1 MTTDYKNI
9 KYFEG
14 LSGLR
19 FIAAFLVVMHHTE
32 TIRAKNNLPNLEWLG
47 LFKNGTH
54 AVIFFFV
61 LSGFLITY
69 LLLRENHKKQTV
81 SIRNFYMRRILRIWP
96 LYFFVVLLGTVAI
109 PVFLNIIN
117 FDYPVPYTLKDTW
130 YYFLF
135 FLPGLVT
142 FYYGSS
148 ILEPL
153 WSIGV
158 EEVFYLFWAPVFK
171 WFKKNLLTVIFFII
185 ALKYTLLFIDYYR
198 PVGSEVYRYLLHMF
212 RFESMA
218 IGAFGAWFIY
228 NRNTDINQL
237 KIYKLP
243 VQILL
248 YGALLI
254 FLLFFSNIPLNNFER
269 VYGHPLTGLI
279 LNLLFIYLIIG
290 VSMIRHNIIKLKGRT
305 LEYLGDISYGIYM
318 YHLFIIF
325 AIILFL
331 KNTLAELSVVTGS
344 LIFYTLATAGVIL
357 TAHLS
362 KKYFENYFLRKK
374 DKFSK

>member
-19 FIAAFLVVMHHTE
+19 FIAAFLVMMHHTE
-32 TIRAKNNLPNLEWLG
+32 TIRAKNNLPNLECIG

-69 LLLRENHKKQTV
+69 LLLKENHNKQTV
-81 SIRNFYMRRILRIWP
+81 SIRNFYMRRVLRIWP

-109 PVFLNIIN
+109 PLFLNIIS

-135 FLPGLVT
+135 FMPGLVT

-171 WFKKNLLTVIFFII
+171 WLKKNLLSVIFFII
-185 ALKYTLLFIDYYR
+185 TLKYTLLFIDYYR
-198 PVGSEVYRYLLHMF
+198 PVGNEIYRYLLHLF

-243 VQILL
+243 LQVLL
-248 YGALLI
+248 YGALLT
-254 FLLFFSNIPLNNFER
+254 FLLFYSNLPLNNFER
-269 VYGHPLTGLI
+269 VYAHPLTGLI

-290 VSMIRHNIIKLKGRT
+290 VSMIRHNIIKLKGKA

-325 AIILFL
+325 AIILFF
-331 KNTLAELSVVTGS
+331 KNILTDFSVVTGT
-344 LIFYTLATAGVIL
+344 LIFYTLATAGVFI

-362 KKYFENYFLRKK
+362 KKHFENYFLLKK
-374 DKFSK
+374 NKFSK

>member
-1 MTTDYKNI
+1 MANYKNI
-9 KYFEG
+9 SYFEG

-32 TIRAKNNLPNLEWLG
+32 TIRRKNDLPNLEWFS
-47 LFKNGTH
+47 LFRNGTH
-54 AVIFFFV
+54 AVVFFFV

-69 LLLRENHKKQTV
+69 LLLKENYRTKTV
-81 SIRNFYMRRILRIWP
+81 SIRNFYARRILRIWP
-96 LYFFVVLLGTVAI
+96 LYFLVVLLGTVAI
-109 PVFLNIIN
+109 PAFLQIIN
-117 FDYPVPYTLKDTW
+117 YDYPIPYTHKETW

-158 EEVFYLFWAPVFK
+158 EEVFYLLWAPVFK
-171 WFKKNLLTVIFFII
+171 WLKKNLLAVICFII
-185 ALKYTLLFIDYYR
+185 ALKYTLLFIDYYY
-198 PVGSEVYRYLLHMF
+198 PSGSDVYRYLLHMF
-212 RFESMA
+212 RFESMS

-228 NRNTDINQL
+228 NRAKDINQL
-237 KIYKLP
+237 KVYRKP
-243 VQILL
+243 VQIAL
-248 YGALLI
+248 YGILI
-254 FLLFFSNIPLNNFER
+254 FFLMFYKNIPLQNWEKIYN
-269 VYGHPLTGLI
+269 HPFVSFG
-279 LNLLFIYLIIG
+279 LNLLFIYLIMG
-290 VSMIRHNIIKLKGRT
+290 VSMIEHNIIKLKGKP

-331 KNTLAELSVVTGS
+331 KNMLAGMSLLWGS
-344 LIFYTLATAGVIL
+344 LLFYTLAAAGVIL
-357 TAHLS
+357 VAHLS
-362 KKYFENYFLRKK
+362 KKYFENYFLRMKHK
-374 DKFSK
+374 YSK